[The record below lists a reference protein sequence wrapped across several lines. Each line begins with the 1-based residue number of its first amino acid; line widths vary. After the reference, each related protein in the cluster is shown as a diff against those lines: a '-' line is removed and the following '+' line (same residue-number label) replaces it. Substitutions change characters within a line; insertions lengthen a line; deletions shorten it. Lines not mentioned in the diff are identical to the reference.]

1 MANNDS
7 VQAKTSQDTSYRV
20 EPSFYSTLA
29 KIALPL
35 ALQNLISLGI
45 GLADNFMVGS
55 LGDSALSGVLISNQV
70 QWILHM
76 LCAGL
81 SAAMVILAAQYIG
94 KGDIKKA
101 KAVITI
107 TIKIAFAIGALL
119 TLAVSLFPK
128 SILSLFSENETVIA
142 EGMRYLPIV
151 CFTYILFCTN
161 GMLLAAMRCIGNTK
175 IGFLSSLTAFCVN
188 VFLNWVL
195 IFGNLGFPAMGVM
208 GAAVATLSA
217 RFLEFTVTF
226 LYVRFADKTFS
237 FRLKDLRLWDKVLLG
252 DFFKYGSPVIMGD
265 ILWGIAGATQIAI
278 LGRLSTSAEVLA
290 ANNIA
295 SNLHQLLGVLV
306 YAIAGASGVII
317 GRTVGEGNIEKVK
330 SYSHVLQKIFLCFGV
345 ITGLIIFFTKD
356 LILALG
362 FRAISPEAYNYAIQ
376 FLIVFSITIVG
387 TSYQMSV
394 LTGIVRAGGAT
405 SFVLLN
411 DLFWVWVVVIPSAL
425 LSAFVF
431 HFPPVVVF
439 ACLKCD
445 QIFKCSVA
453 VIKLHRWNWMK
464 KLTREN

>member
-7 VQAKTSQDTSYRV
+7 VQTRGKETAPYKV
-20 EPSFYSTLA
+20 EASFYSTLA

-70 QWILHM
+70 QWILYM

-81 SAAMVILAAQYIG
+81 GAAMVILAAQYIG
-94 KGDIKKA
+94 KGDVKKA
-101 KAVITI
+101 KAVIII
-107 TIKIAFAIGALL
+107 TIKIAFAIAALL
-119 TLAVSLFPK
+119 TVAVSLFPK
-128 SILSLFSENETVIA
+128 SILSIFSENKTVID

-151 CFTYILFCTN
+151 CFTYVLFCTN

-175 IGFLSSLTAFCVN
+175 IGFLSSLTAFCIS

-195 IFGNLGFPAMGVM
+195 IFGNLGFPALGVM
-208 GAAVATLSA
+208 GAAVATLIA
-217 RFLEFTVTF
+217 RIFEFTVTL
-226 LYVRFADKTFS
+226 LYVRFVDKTFL
-237 FRLKDLRLWDKVLLG
+237 FRLKDLTLWDKLLVG
-252 DFFKYGSPVIMGD
+252 DFLKYGSPVILGD
-265 ILWGIAGATQIAI
+265 ILWGIGGATQIAI
-278 LGRLSTSAEVLA
+278 LGRLGAEVLA
-290 ANNIA
+290 ANTIA

-317 GRTVGEGNIEKVK
+317 GRAVGEGNVDKVK
-330 SYSHVLQKIFLCFGV
+330 AYSRVLQIIFLCFGV
-345 ITGLIIFFTKD
+345 ITGLIIFLTKD
-356 LILALG
+356 IILAVG
-362 FRAISPEAYNYAIQ
+362 FKAISPEAYNYAIQ
-376 FLIVFSITIVG
+376 FLIVFSIAIVG
-387 TSYQMSV
+387 TAYQMSV